1 MKRRRSRT
9 APSVRIVRSA
19 HYGKKPDSKALFEIF
34 ARSIG
39 RFARTTV
46 VSSTRLRRAEGG
58 LRANAVLAMNCW
70 RACCDGMP
78 RMKGIGATMALS
90 LAVPSFFG
98 CAESWHTA
106 TPIRI
111 RPTDT
116 YAVHAQEGGL
126 SAAVEPFDTDATLPT
141 LGSEQLP
148 HRFTPILLIV
158 ENRTAEKLHLDR
170 SNAKLVCADG
180 TTRKA
185 ISALAMYEQ
194 LRDESDDE
202 FMLFGRSSYLL
213 VLANNERKKTDWM
226 AKEFPAETILTK
238 GRRTAGLLYF
248 RGKCRTQVGRKLH
261 ITVDKLLSPDSVKLD
276 LDLN

>member
-1 MKRRRSRT
+1 MK
-9 APSVRIVRSA
+9 AIVA
-19 HYGKKPDSKALFEIF
+19 
-34 ARSIG
+34 
-39 RFARTTV
+39 TT
-46 VSSTRLRRAEGG
+46 TL
-58 LRANAVLAMNCW
+58 
-70 RACCDGMP
+70 
-78 RMKGIGATMALS
+78 I

-126 SAAVEPFDTDATLPT
+126 SAAVEPFDTEAKLQT

-148 HRFTPILLIV
+148 HKFTPILLIV
-158 ENRTAEKLHLDR
+158 ENRTAEKLYLDR

-185 ISALAMYEQ
+185 VSSIAMYEQ
-194 LRDESDDE
+194 LRDESDGA
-202 FMLFGRSSYLL
+202 FMLGTAWYLY
-213 VLANNERKKTDWM
+213 VLENNDRKKTDWM
-226 AKEFPAETILTK
+226 AKEFPAETILTM

-248 RGKCRTQVGRKLH
+248 RGKCSTQVGRKLH
-261 ITVDKLLSPDSVKLD
+261 ISVDKLMSTDSVQLD
-276 LDLN
+276 LDLG